1 MRTETVQ
8 HELRRSLNRVI
19 LGVSFGIIYFTVING
34 PPLTGFIR
42 ALGAN
47 DLIYSIIMALPM
59 LSSVIQVLAA
69 YLFENTGYRKLS
81 FLIGGFLRV
90 IWIPIVLIPLILPAK
105 DNHTRLMLITI
116 LIAIHSIANSVVGVS
131 FLSWMGDLVPA
142 GIRGRFFSTRTM
154 IFTMVGAVAGL
165 LIGLFLDRLSDF
177 VGFAI
182 LFSIVTIFGMIDIA
196 CFIWIKDPPH
206 PPRPKSTLRDLCMDP
221 FKNPNYAKFLSF
233 AAVWNFGINFVAPFF
248 NVYMLENLGMK
259 YFNVFIFSQFV
270 SNVATILFVRVW
282 GRIADKYG
290 SKPVLV
296 ICGTGMAV
304 VSFSWCL
311 ATPGNYFFVIPLIHI
326 MAGIFWPGCDVTS
339 TNLAIWLAPEKN
351 RSAYIAMYTLA
362 ASLVGGGLAYICGGA
377 FMEFTGPYLAKL
389 KLPFLFGHYFN
400 NFHCLFIIAG
410 MVRLIAVFGLMRR
423 VTDGHSSTQQ
433 LLKDI
438 TQGVVKTG

>member
-1 MRTETVQ
+1 MKAETVHHQ
-8 HELRRSLNRVI
+8 ELRRSLNRVI
-19 LGVSFGIIYFTVING
+19 LGISFGIVYFTVVNG

-59 LSSVIQVLAA
+59 LSSVVQVLAA
-69 YLFENTGYRKLS
+69 YLFENSGYRKLS
-81 FLIGGFLRV
+81 FLIGGFLRA
-90 IWIPIVLIPLILPAK
+90 IWIPIVLIPLILPVK
-105 DNHTRLMLITI
+105 DFNVQIILITI
-116 LIAIHSIANSVVGVS
+116 LIAIYSIANSVTGVS
-131 FLSWMGDLVPA
+131 FLSWMGDLVPPS
-142 GIRGRFFSTRTM
+142 IRGRFFSTRTM

-165 LIGLFLDRLSDF
+165 LIGLFLDQLNDF

-182 LFSIVTIFGMIDIA
+182 LFSVAAIFGMVDIA

-206 PPRPKSTLRDLCMDP
+206 PPQPKISFRELCIEP
-221 FKNPNYAKFLSF
+221 FQNFNYAKYLSF

-259 YFNVFIFSQFV
+259 YFNVFILSQFV
-270 SNVATILFVRVW
+270 SNIATVLFVRVW

-296 ICGTGMAV
+296 ICGTGMAM

-311 ATPGNYFFVIPLIHI
+311 ATPGNYLWVIPLIHI
-326 MAGIFWPGCDVTS
+326 LVGIFWPGCDVTS
-339 TNLAIWLAPEKN
+339 TNLAIWLAPEQN

-377 FMEFTGPYLAKL
+377 FMELTGPFFANL
-389 KLPFLFGHYFN
+389 KLPFILGQHFN
-400 NFHCLFIIAG
+400 NFHSLFIIAG
-410 MVRLIAVFGLMRR
+410 IVRLVAVYGFMQR
-423 VTDGHSSTQQ
+423 VTDGRFSTQR
-433 LLKDI
+433 LLRDI
-438 TQGVVKTG
+438 SQAVMK

>member
-1 MRTETVQ
+1 MRTETVH

-19 LGVSFGIIYFTVING
+19 LGVSFGIVYFTVVNG

-59 LSSVIQVLAA
+59 LSSVVQVLAA
-69 YLFENTGYRKLS
+69 YLFENSGYRKLS
-81 FLIGGFLRV
+81 FLISGFFRV

-105 DNHTRLMLITI
+105 DYHARIILITI
-116 LIAIHSIANSVVGVS
+116 LIAIYSITNSVTGVS
-131 FLSWMGDLVPA
+131 FLSWMGDLVPSA
-142 GIRGRFFSTRTM
+142 IRGRFFSTRTM
-154 IFTMVGAVAGL
+154 VFTMVGAVAGL
-165 LIGLFLDRLSDF
+165 LIGLFLDRLNNL

-182 LFSIVTIFGMIDIA
+182 LFSVVAIFGMIDIA

-206 PPRPKSTLRDLCMDP
+206 PPRPKSSFRELCMEP
-221 FKNPNYAKFLSF
+221 FQNPNYVKYLSF
-233 AAVWNFGINFVAPFF
+233 AAVWNFGINFATPFF

-259 YFNVFIFSQFV
+259 YFNVFILSQFV

-290 SKPVLV
+290 SKPVLM
-296 ICGTGMAV
+296 ICGTGMV
-304 VSFSWCL
+304 MISFLWCL
-311 ATPGNYFFVIPLIHI
+311 ATPGNYLLIIPLIYVLT
-326 MAGIFWPGCDVTS
+326 GIFWPGCDVTS

-377 FMEFTGPYLAKL
+377 FMEFTGPYFAQL

-400 NFHCLFIIAG
+400 NFHSLFIIAG
-410 MVRLIAVFGLMRR
+410 IVRVIAVFGLMQR
-423 VTDGHSSTQQ
+423 VTDGQSSAQQ
-433 LLKDI
+433 LLKGI
-438 TQGVVKTG
+438 KKRLKVEG